1 MGWDQDRDRDGNRDR
16 TPARMTPPAA
26 PSHRLRCL
34 AGGLRHG
41 RLLPLHRVAGGGRQ
55 PLPPLLRQL
64 EPGGGAGQP
73 GGRARPPRLLLL
85 HGTAPIPL
93 PSPPGPSRGPGAP
106 HTLSA
111 PTQAGNISHAL
122 TLSKEFLHYGTGL
135 SLVSGCPRHLCV
147 PPAPLPS
154 FFWHGRGKSP
164 RTEAKEV
171 GDGDVG
177 LWVTPPRPSRPQ

>member
-1 MGWDQDRDRDGNRDR
+1 MAYDTGDYYHSIAWLEEAVSRFRLSYGSWNPEEERGSLEDALDHLAFSYFMVR
-16 TPARMTPPAA
+16 PPA
-26 PSHRLRCL
+26 PSP
-34 AGGLRHG
+34 A
-41 RLLPLHRVAGGGRQ
+41 
-55 PLPPLLRQL
+55 
-64 EPGGGAGQP
+64 
-73 GGRARPPRLLLL
+73 
-85 HGTAPIPL
+85 
-93 PSPPGPSRGPGAP
+93 PPGPSRGPGAP